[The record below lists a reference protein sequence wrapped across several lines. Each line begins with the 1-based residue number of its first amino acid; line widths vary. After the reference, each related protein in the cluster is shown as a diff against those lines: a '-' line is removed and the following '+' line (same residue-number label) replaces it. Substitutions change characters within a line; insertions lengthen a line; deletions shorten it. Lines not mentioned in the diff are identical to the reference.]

1 METKIEI
8 DKEEKRILLIWYLSF
23 IEIFLL
29 GLILLLIEKNVIL
42 LIEIILLFFLALYG
56 SILIILIYGGKRNG
70 N

>member
-56 SILIILIYGGKRNG
+56 SILIILIYGRNK
-70 N
+70 